1 LQGYKIE
8 NISTMVAPPLETT
21 MTTTTLEKPALTA
34 QQATIAQLAESLAR
48 ASDLATRM
56 DVIRS
61 SITGRIVVSTS
72 LGIEDQAI
80 VHAVAT
86 GAHAIDV
93 FTLDTGRLF
102 PETIETL
109 AATEARYGVRIRV
122 LSPDASATEALV
134 ARGGALG
141 FRTSIDAR
149 KGCCAVR
156 KVAPLG
162 RGLAGA
168 TGWITGLR
176 QGQSQGRT
184 TTPFAEWDD
193 TFGLIKINPLADWSL
208 DQLEDYVRSH
218 DIPINALHAR
228 GFPSIGCQPCTR
240 AIEPGEDIRAGRWWW
255 ENLDGKECG
264 LHNRPKA
271 QGLAS

>member
-1 LQGYKIE
+1 
-8 NISTMVAPPLETT
+8 MPADAPANAKRSLSD
-21 MTTTTLEKPALTA
+21 A
-34 QQATIAQLAESLAR
+34 QATTARVAKSLAEN
-48 ASDLATRM
+48 SDLATR
-56 DVIRS
+56 VGIIRNH
-61 SITGRIVVSTS
+61 ITGRIAFSTS

-80 VHAVAT
+80 VHAVFT
-86 GAHAIDV
+86 SAHNIDV

-102 PETIETL
+102 PETIDTL
-109 AATEARYGVRIRV
+109 AATEARYGLKIRA
-122 LSPDASATEALV
+122 LSPDATATEALV
-134 ARGGALG
+134 ARDGALG

-149 KGCCAVR
+149 KACCGVR

-168 TGWITGLR
+168 DAWITGLR

-184 TTPFAEWDD
+184 ATPFAEWDA
-193 TFGLIKINPLADWSL
+193 TYGLIKINPLADWSL
-208 DQLEDYVRSH
+208 QRLEAYVVAN
-218 DIPINALHAR
+218 DIPVNALHAR

-240 AIEPGEDIRAGRWWW
+240 AIKPGEDIRAGRWWW

-264 LHNRPKA
+264 LHNRPNI